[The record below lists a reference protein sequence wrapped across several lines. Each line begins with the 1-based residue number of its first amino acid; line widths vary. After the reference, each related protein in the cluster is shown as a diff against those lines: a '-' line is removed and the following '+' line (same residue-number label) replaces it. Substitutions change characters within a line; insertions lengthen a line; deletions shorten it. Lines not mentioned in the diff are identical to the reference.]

1 MKKSKYFYVLMDMM
15 INGKNFQQEDFKPK
29 AVDFHRLSA

>member
-15 INGKNFQQEDFKPK
+15 LNGKNFQQEDFKPK
-29 AVDFHRLSA
+29 GS